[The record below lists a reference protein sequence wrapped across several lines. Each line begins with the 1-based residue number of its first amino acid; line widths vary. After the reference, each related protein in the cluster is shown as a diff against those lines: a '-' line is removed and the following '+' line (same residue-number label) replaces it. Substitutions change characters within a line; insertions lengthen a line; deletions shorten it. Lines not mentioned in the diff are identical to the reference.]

1 MKTSLSTNANGLP
14 GVLGLGLVFFA
25 ASFYFSA
32 LVPALAERER
42 LQTEEQKLVLPD
54 RQPTAPVISASS
66 EAPPAPGAL
75 PPSVEAMELFD
86 RLHAAGEKNSIA
98 IERATYNV
106 IRHEKLSA
114 LQYEVT
120 LPLRGSYPNLRTFL
134 REALELAPSASLDSL
149 TLQRA
154 KASDTALEASVRLS
168 YFFAL
173 K

>member
-1 MKTSLSTNANGLP
+1 MKSGLTSNGIGLP
-14 GVLGLGLVFFA
+14 GVLGLGLIFFA

-32 LVPALAERER
+32 LAPAMAERER

-54 RQPTAPVISASS
+54 QQPPAPVIATRGESPSAPGTL
-66 EAPPAPGAL
+66 PPAA
-75 PPSVEAMELFD
+75 EAMELFD
-86 RLHAAGEKNSIA
+86 RLHAAGEKNGIA

-106 IRHEKLSA
+106 IRHEKHAA
-114 LQYEVT
+114 LQYEVA

-134 REALELAPSASLDSL
+134 RESLELAPSASLDSL

-154 KASDTALEASVRLS
+154 KASDAALEASVRLS

>member
-1 MKTSLSTNANGLP
+1 MKLDTTENGIGLP
-14 GVLGLGLVFFA
+14 GALGLGLIFFT

-32 LVPALAERER
+32 LAPALTEQER
-42 LQTEEQKLVLPD
+42 LQAEEQKLVLPD
-54 RQPTAPVISASS
+54 RQPLAAVTTASGDTRSDPDAMLPSA
-66 EAPPAPGAL
+66 EAL
-75 PPSVEAMELFD
+75 ELFD
-86 RLHAAGEKNSIA
+86 RLHAVGEKNGIA

-120 LPLRGSYPNLRTFL
+120 LPLRGSYPNLRIFL
-134 REALELAPSASLDSL
+134 RESLDLAPSASLDSL
-149 TLQRA
+149 SLQRA

-168 YFFAL
+168 YLFAL